1 LGLNALRICHSRRQ
15 GRSIAIADESLRE
28 YFAIRAV
35 EQKTK
40 YTPIFSSI
48 YRVVEAIGAVVG
60 AIVGVGGVVV
70 QLGT

>member
-1 LGLNALRICHSRRQ
+1 MRICHSRRQ

-40 YTPIFSSI
+40 YTHNFNSI
-48 YRVVEAIGAVVG
+48 YRVVEAIGAVVE
-60 AIVGVGGVVV
+60 AIVEAEEAVI
-70 QLGT
+70 QLET

>member
-1 LGLNALRICHSRRQ
+1 MRICHSRRQ
-15 GRSIAIADESLRE
+15 GRSIAIVDESLRE

-40 YTPIFSSI
+40 YTHIFSSI

-60 AIVGVGGVVV
+60 AVVGVGGVVV